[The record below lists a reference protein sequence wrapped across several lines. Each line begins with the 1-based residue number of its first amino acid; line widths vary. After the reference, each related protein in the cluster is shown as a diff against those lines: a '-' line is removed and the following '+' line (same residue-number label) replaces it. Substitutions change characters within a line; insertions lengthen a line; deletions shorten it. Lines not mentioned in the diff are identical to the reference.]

1 MDPNCMNV
9 IFIHGLTPHLKLREN
24 GHPKNWN
31 KGRVR
36 KFLIEMAGV
45 RHNEGRLFING
56 GR

>member
-1 MDPNCMNV
+1 MNV
-9 IFIHGLTPHLKLREN
+9 IFIHSLTPHLKLREN